1 MRIKKGDNVK
11 VIAGKDRGKTGKVI
25 QAFPERDRVVVE
37 GVNAMA
43 KHLKVRKQGAKGQK
57 VEFSGPINAS
67 NVMLICP
74 KCAKPTRVGMK
85 SLPGDGD
92 AGGKSKKVRVCRKCK
107 ENIE

>member
-43 KHLKVRKQGAKGQK
+43 KHMRTRKQGAKGQK
-57 VEFSGPINAS
+57 IEFSGPIRAS
-67 NVMLICP
+67 NVLLICP
-74 KCAKPTRVGMK
+74 KCAKPTRIGMK
-85 SLPGDGD
+85 TLEGKDG
-92 AGGKSKKVRVCRKCK
+92 KKVRTCRKCK
-107 ENIE
+107 ETIE